1 MLLRPELSKNALT
14 SGIFKSSLIA
24 TNIATD
30 YYEYI
35 VKLTF
40 SVYLEIKM
48 VANSY
53 HSIFMTK
60 V

>member
-24 TNIATD
+24 TIATD

-35 VKLTF
+35 IKLTF
-40 SVYLEIKM
+40 SVYLIDIKSHR
-48 VANSY
+48 ALYDSD
-53 HSIFMTK
+53 IIL
-60 V
+60 